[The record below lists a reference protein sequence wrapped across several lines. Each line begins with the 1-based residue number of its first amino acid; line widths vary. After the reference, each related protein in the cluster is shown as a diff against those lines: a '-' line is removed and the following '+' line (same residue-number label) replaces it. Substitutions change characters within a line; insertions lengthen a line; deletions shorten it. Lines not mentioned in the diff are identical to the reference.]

1 MKHLGII
8 VSAAIVIS
16 SCMNEHNQIGE
27 LVDTQKAISIKE
39 ALNSF
44 KTTGEKD
51 FTVFGKVKEVCQ
63 AEGCWF
69 SYDLLDGPIVVDF
82 NDEFTVPKS
91 LKRRDLYATGSF
103 YQDTVYN
110 EDGTDSTAATYEL
123 KTKFLAKGVRFK

>member
-1 MKHLGII
+1 MKYLSILALATIGL
-8 VSAAIVIS
+8 V

-39 ALNSF
+39 AVKSF
-44 KTTGEKD
+44 ETTGKKD

-69 SYDLLDGPIVVDF
+69 SYDLLDGPIIVDF
-82 NDEFTVPKS
+82 NDKFTVPKS

-103 YQDTVYN
+103 YQDTFYN
-110 EDGTDSTAATYEL
+110 EDTTDSSDATYEL

>member
-1 MKHLGII
+1 MKYLSIIALATIGLG
-8 VSAAIVIS
+8 

-27 LVDTQKAISIKE
+27 LVDTQEAISIKE
-39 ALNSF
+39 AVKLH
-44 KTTGEKD
+44 KTTGKKD

-69 SYDLLDGPIVVDF
+69 SYDLLDGPIIVDF

-91 LKRRDLYATGSF
+91 LKRRDLYAKGSF
-103 YQDTVYN
+103 YQDTLYN
-110 EDGTDSTAATYEL
+110 EDATDSTDATYEL

>member
-1 MKHLGII
+1 MKYLGII
-8 VSAAIVIS
+8 ALATMGLS

-27 LVDTQKAISIKE
+27 LVDTQAAISIKE
-39 ALNSF
+39 AVKSF
-44 KTTGEKD
+44 ETTGEKD

-69 SYDLLDGPIVVDF
+69 SYDLLDDPIVVDF

-91 LKRRDLYATGSF
+91 LKRRDLYAIGSF
-103 YQDTVYN
+103 YQDTLYN
-110 EDGTDSTAATYEL
+110 EDATDSTNATYEL

>member
-1 MKHLGII
+1 MKYLGII
-8 VSAAIVIS
+8 ALATMGLS

-27 LVDTQKAISIKE
+27 LVDTQAAISIKE
-39 ALNSF
+39 AVKSF
-44 KTTGEKD
+44 ETTGEKD

-69 SYDLLDGPIVVDF
+69 SYDLLDDPIVVDF

-103 YQDTVYN
+103 YQDTLYN
-110 EDGTDSTAATYEL
+110 EDATASTNATYEL
-123 KTKFLAKGVRFK
+123 KTKFLEKGVRFK

>member
-1 MKHLGII
+1 MKYLGII
-8 VSAAIVIS
+8 ALATMGLG

-27 LVDTQKAISIKE
+27 LVDTQAAISIKE
-39 ALNSF
+39 AVKSF
-44 KTTGEKD
+44 ETTGKKD

-69 SYDLLDGPIVVDF
+69 SYDLLDGPSIVDF
-82 NDEFTVPKS
+82 NDEITVPKS

-103 YQDTVYN
+103 YKDTLYN
-110 EDGTDSTAATYEL
+110 DDATDSTDATYEL

>member
-1 MKHLGII
+1 MKYLSILA
-8 VSAAIVIS
+8 SATIGLV

-39 ALNSF
+39 AVKSF
-44 KTTGEKD
+44 ETTGKKD

-69 SYDLLDGPIVVDF
+69 SYDLLDGPIIVDF
-82 NDEFTVPKS
+82 NDKFTVPKS

-103 YQDTVYN
+103 YQDTFYN
-110 EDGTDSTAATYEL
+110 EDTTDSNDVNYEL

>member
-1 MKHLGII
+1 MKYLSIIALATIGLG
-8 VSAAIVIS
+8 

-27 LVDTQKAISIKE
+27 LVDTQEAISIKE
-39 ALNSF
+39 AVKSY
-44 KTTGEKD
+44 KTTGKKD

-69 SYDLLDGPIVVDF
+69 SYDLLDGPIIVDF

-103 YQDTVYN
+103 YQDTLYN
-110 EDGTDSTAATYEL
+110 EDGTDSTDATYEL

>member
-1 MKHLGII
+1 MKYLSILALATIGL
-8 VSAAIVIS
+8 V

-39 ALNSF
+39 AVKSF
-44 KTTGEKD
+44 ETTGKKD

-69 SYDLLDGPIVVDF
+69 SYDLLDGPIIVDF
-82 NDEFTVPKS
+82 NDKFTVPKS

-103 YQDTVYN
+103 YQDTFYN
-110 EDGTDSTAATYEL
+110 EDTTDSNDANYEL
-123 KTKFLAKGVRFK
+123 KTRFLAKGVRFK

>member
-1 MKHLGII
+1 MKYLSILA
-8 VSAAIVIS
+8 SATIGLV

-39 ALNSF
+39 AVKSF
-44 KTTGEKD
+44 ETTGKKD

-69 SYDLLDGPIVVDF
+69 SYDLLDGPIIVDF
-82 NDEFTVPKS
+82 NDKFTVPKS

-103 YQDTVYN
+103 YQDTFYN
-110 EDGTDSTAATYEL
+110 EDTTDSNDANYEL